1 MNDCKFLTLEN
12 GLTVLIYSDKSKNT
26 NHAQFVNFIGGC
38 THDYVNNK
46 GKTLDII
53 PGTAHLLE
61 HYVCENSKY
70 GNLIDFFRDMHVLD
84 SNALTNNNV
93 TTFYF
98 TTVDNYK
105 ECIKILIDGV
115 YSPIFSKEGLEKTKY
130 AVYNEIRD
138 AEDSK
143 NYHIF
148 RNKMKNIFEFYN
160 TALGDSFSIDKIDS
174 KYLEEVYKYFYVPKN
189 QFLILAGNFDEDDI
203 IDYVKSILKNYSFGN
218 NEKRKKY
225 IDKITV
231 NNKEAYIDG
240 ESLDDVIISFK
251 IPTYNLDSYKHY
263 KLDWYLN
270 YFIDNAF
277 SYYSIT
283 NEELKDKNII
293 TGDLSSRIYRL
304 NGYSIVEVSA
314 YTNNRKEFI
323 DYIMKSLNNLS
334 KEKFEL
340 SKKSSKTDI
349 SVRKDKISNYVMP
362 IMDNYIEFDYAY
374 DDTVDFIDSLSYEEY
389 VTFIKSID
397 FNNYSILTVKGKEK

>member
-1 MNDCKFLTLEN
+1 MSDCKFLTLEN

-26 NHAQFVNFIGGC
+26 NHAQFVNFFGGC
-38 THDYVNNK
+38 THDYVNNN
-46 GKTLDII
+46 GETLDII

-70 GNLIDFFRDMHVLD
+70 GNLIDSFRGMHVLD

-93 TTFYF
+93 TSFYF

-115 YSPIFSKEGLEKTKY
+115 YNPIFSNERLEKTKY

-143 NYHIF
+143 NYYIF
-148 RNKMKNIFEFYN
+148 KNKMKSIFSFYN

-203 IDYVKSILKNYSFGN
+203 INYVKNILKNYSFSN
-218 NEKRKKY
+218 SEKRKKY
-225 IDKITV
+225 IDKMTV
-231 NNKEAYIDG
+231 NNKETYIEG
-240 ESLDDVIISFK
+240 ESLDDIIISFK
-251 IPTYNLDSYKHY
+251 IPTYNLNNFERY

-270 YFIDNAF
+270 YYIDNVF

-283 NEELKDKNII
+283 NEELKYKNII
-293 TGDLSSRIYRL
+293 TGDLSSGMYRL
-304 NGYSIVEVSA
+304 NGYTVIEVSA

-349 SVRKDKISNYVMP
+349 SVRKDKISNYIMP

-374 DDTVDFIDSLSYEEY
+374 DDTIDFIDSLSYEEY
-389 VTFIKSID
+389 VKFIKNID
-397 FNNYSILTVKGKEK
+397 FNNYSVLTVRGKEK